1 MQTVETRVRQILL
14 MLTAASGLTL
24 VALSTAR
31 AEADIPY
38 YKLNYARYD
47 TTYEAIDAK
56 ARKLAFFYWDGAAYC
71 RYRSGWNGPGAYRV
85 GDRRRVGKGWD
96 GGYPWQGPGT
106 PADHD
111 EDKPFAEYQ
120 AEYVRE
126 FRHAAVCGV
135 HVRRHRRVVRRTVVL
150 RRKD

>member
-1 MQTVETRVRQILL
+1 MARTILAW
-14 MLTAASGLTL
+14 AAAAG
-24 VALSTAR
+24 VAAWAAVSPAQ
-31 AEADIPY
+31 AERDIPY
-38 YKLNYARYD
+38 YKLNYAKYD

-71 RYRSGWNGPGAYRV
+71 RYRSGWNGPGAYHV
-85 GDRRRVGKGWD
+85 GDRRRPGRGWD

-111 EDKPFAEYQ
+111 DEKSFPEYQ
-120 AEYVRE
+120 AEYARD
-126 FRHAAVCGV
+126 FGHNAVCGV
-135 HVRRHRRVVRRTVVL
+135 HVRHHRRIVRHTVVL